1 MSAEHPHPA
10 PSVRRRLTAL
20 ALATGLAL
28 GGTAMATPAGAV
40 GKGPNHNP
48 RSTVNTSILTTHAEL
63 VAQLQKEDA
72 RQDAMEL
79 TVIGQSVKGRDI
91 HLASWISDP
100 ENPTILFLTQ
110 QHGNEQLTTEGAM
123 AFIKSL
129 GTGKMRSVLD
139 DVNVLVVPMANP
151 DGAMGDVDFS
161 LEDYIASGD
170 RNLTRYNANEVDL
183 NRDHVAKTQPETRA
197 LHENVLG
204 AYDIDYM
211 IDLHHQ
217 ARGRLLTASWSP
229 APSCIP
235 RRRTWHRTW
244 SRTRSASARSSTTPS
259 SSTAGATWADTWAA
273 RRRPSHG
280 TASRPNTG
288 SRRFCSRCAAC
299 PTTSTRATCSASVPT
314 DTSSSRRW

>member
-10 PSVRRRLTAL
+10 PTVRRRLTAL

-48 RSTVNTSILTTHAEL
+48 RSTVNTSILATHAEL

-217 ARGRLLTASWSP
+217 G
-229 APSCIP
+229 
-235 RRRTWHRTW
+235 
-244 SRTRSASARSSTTPS
+244 TRSAVDGELVSGSILYPTSPNVAPDVVEDSQRLGSVVYD
-259 SSTAGATWADTWAA
+259 AVDTWAA

-288 SRRFCSRCAAC
+288 SRRCSSRCAAC
-299 PTTSTRATCSASVPT
+299 PTTSTRATCSASAPT